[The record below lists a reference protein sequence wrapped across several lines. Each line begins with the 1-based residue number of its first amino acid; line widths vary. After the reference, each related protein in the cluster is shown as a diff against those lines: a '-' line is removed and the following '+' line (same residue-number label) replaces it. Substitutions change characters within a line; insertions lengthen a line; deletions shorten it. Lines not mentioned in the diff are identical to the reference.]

1 MHFKTF
7 KFPAKIRVSTIR
19 KIIPQGPSDSWLQD
33 LEFGP
38 RMDIFGPIEA
48 EICQLEV
55 LSMFQ
60 LWK

>member
-1 MHFKTF
+1 MHLKTF
-7 KFPAKIRVSTIR
+7 KFPAKTRVSTIR
-19 KIIPQGPSDSWLQD
+19 KIILQGPSDSWLQD
-33 LEFGP
+33 LQFGS
-38 RMDIFGPIEA
+38 RMNIFGQIEA